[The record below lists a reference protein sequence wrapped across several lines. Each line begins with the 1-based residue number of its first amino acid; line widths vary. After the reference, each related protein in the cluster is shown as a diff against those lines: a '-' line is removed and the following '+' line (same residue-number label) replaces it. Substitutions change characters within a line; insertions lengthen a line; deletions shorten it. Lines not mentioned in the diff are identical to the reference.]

1 MPSSKSSH
9 SSKDKDRRPS
19 MLSLPSV
26 TNLLS
31 ASHEKDKD
39 KDSPKAASSNIEL
52 SKAKAS
58 SSNIDLSKNK
68 APSPDDSPTSSSH
81 HHGSI
86 STVDNSSG
94 VVMHTPATQDSDFDF
109 GFRRT
114 ESPEAAGSG
123 ATGMAGTSK
132 AAVIQKQQKG
142 SSSQYPP
149 PQSAPPQH
157 LPPLPPKISVPQ
169 GPPSVEITETPT
181 SPALPRSRGGER
193 GSPSQPPRSPR
204 TPRSPRS
211 PETKGATNKTP
222 PEKKSPPEKRGS
234 PGRKDAAEK
243 KKAPEKKNVLEKNA
257 SDKKDAADKKDAH
270 AKLKSSKRPPS
281 PKSEPHQRS
290 VSAQPLSNDK
300 LLVDDSQALS
310 VPTDPNVYPRPM
322 SKHSSDGESRGR
334 VRKSWLPGGG
344 GRSSSSSKELKKMSA
359 SKAWILAAENQADYN
374 TYFLTNGE
382 KVPELWNES
391 GNVLVY
397 LSPKGSGKGPSFKVP
412 SPSIEASIVFH
423 ELIQEE
429 LESSSSRDIAR
440 SFDGRD
446 SLMVQ
451 DAEPATPQS
460 GTLELAPGEVRLYIP
475 PATPEQSGA
484 QKDGKGD
491 PQLQRA
497 IAIRNLFAF
506 LTGQPLVGTKFHPTM
521 FSAFLEIS
529 NLLKEFDFMSMDGAT
544 WGEAVD
550 MSFGFYMA
558 QLSLADVRHGREK
571 TLEAVILGERMK
583 CWELYNEAFTHA
595 VGKWQ
600 ALVSLKSPL
609 IKQISPEVLRRLE
622 RSSLDL
628 LNRQHNLNNRLEDFE
643 FPALFSGVAA
653 SSEFRDVVRFGRW
666 KSSFS
671 RMRSFTHGYYKTM
684 FGSWPPKAR
693 SKKNPF
699 SESGLNRL
707 VLKALYSDLSA
718 LYDLLVDRESLTPRV
733 IDQAVDDVSD
743 KEVDTHI
750 KALRKLLTEFDQS
763 SPPVLPPIPFD
774 VPKLPAMKSVLANY
788 DEMKEKEQAKF
799 DRNLKENEL
808 QLVMHMS
815 YNFDTDNVK
824 SPFLKQFKEFDIE
837 HAKGKTQAEI
847 IDNRFG
853 NWLFLYVVIQS
864 LPLLVIDAPDL
875 AFTDGVEYFLCQPPL
890 GNPPWVEEAGE
901 VRKAWYQLPGSQVR
915 VELSTDVVMF
925 SVEATYERSHCWE
938 AAKRWDEAK
947 QNGETAGLLGMPQPP
962 PATEMIPPLSPLQAP
977 RAVFEDNDPVIGH
990 GAGTSGNFGNSGSPA
1005 SSLPGSPI
1013 SGPPRRVHSPSSG
1026 LALGRG
1032 SGSNYRASFVGLS
1045 ALEPLPPPIGAAP
1058 VDRRSSRVF
1067 SAQMAHRQD
1076 SLGGSRPQSIAG
1088 SGSDSIRYARSVS
1101 NLRGESPTSAT
1112 SGGLENINEG
1122 GSGSTFDDILK
1133 DMTNQKKPVKEKK
1146 KFF

>member
-1 MPSSKSSH
+1 MPS
-9 SSKDKDRRPS
+9 
-19 MLSLPSV
+19 
-26 TNLLS
+26 
-31 ASHEKDKD
+31 
-39 KDSPKAASSNIEL
+39 
-52 SKAKAS
+52 
-58 SSNIDLSKNK
+58 
-68 APSPDDSPTSSSH
+68 
-81 HHGSI
+81 
-86 STVDNSSG
+86 
-94 VVMHTPATQDSDFDF
+94 PA
-109 GFRRT
+109 
-114 ESPEAAGSG
+114 
-123 ATGMAGTSK
+123 
-132 AAVIQKQQKG
+132 
-142 SSSQYPP
+142 
-149 PQSAPPQH
+149 
-157 LPPLPPKISVPQ
+157 
-169 GPPSVEITETPT
+169 
-181 SPALPRSRGGER
+181 
-193 GSPSQPPRSPR
+193 
-204 TPRSPRS
+204 
-211 PETKGATNKTP
+211 
-222 PEKKSPPEKRGS
+222 
-234 PGRKDAAEK
+234 
-243 KKAPEKKNVLEKNA
+243 
-257 SDKKDAADKKDAH
+257 
-270 AKLKSSKRPPS
+270 
-281 PKSEPHQRS
+281 
-290 VSAQPLSNDK
+290 
-300 LLVDDSQALS
+300 
-310 VPTDPNVYPRPM
+310 
-322 SKHSSDGESRGR
+322 
-334 VRKSWLPGGG
+334 
-344 GRSSSSSKELKKMSA
+344 
-359 SKAWILAAENQADYN
+359 
-374 TYFLTNGE
+374 
-382 KVPELWNES
+382 
-391 GNVLVY
+391 
-397 LSPKGSGKGPSFKVP
+397 
-412 SPSIEASIVFH
+412 IEASIVFH

-429 LESSSSRDIAR
+429 LESSRSRDRAR

-451 DAEPATPQS
+451 DAEPATPPS

-475 PATPEQSGA
+475 PAAPEQQGA

-491 PQLQRA
+491 PELQRA

-521 FSAFLEIS
+521 FSAFLQIS
-529 NLLKEFDFMSMDGAT
+529 NLLKEFDFMSMDGTT

-550 MSFGFYMA
+550 MSFGFYMS

-609 IKQISPEVLRRLE
+609 LKQISPEVLRRLE

-666 KSSFS
+666 KSAFS
-671 RMRSFTHGYYKTM
+671 RMRSFTLGYYKTL

-707 VLKALYSDLSA
+707 VLRALYSDLSA

-743 KEVDTHI
+743 KEVDVHI
-750 KALRKLLTEFDQS
+750 KALRKLLSEFDQS

-875 AFTDGVEYFLCQPPL
+875 AFTEGVEYFLCQPPL

-947 QNGETAGLLGMPQPP
+947 QNGEAAGLLGMPQHS
-962 PATEMIPPLSPLQAP
+962 PATETIPPLSPLQAP
-977 RAVFEDNDPVIGH
+977 RAVFEDNDPVLGV
-990 GAGTSGNFGNSGSPA
+990 GAGTSGNFGSSGSPA
-1005 SSLPGSPI
+1005 NSLPGSPI
-1013 SGPPRRVHSPSSG
+1013 SGPPRRVHSPSGG
-1026 LALGRG
+1026 LAQGRG
-1032 SGSNYRASFVGLS
+1032 AGSNYRASFVGLS

-1067 SAQMAHRQD
+1067 SAQMAYRQD
-1076 SLGGSRPQSIAG
+1076 SFGGSRPQSIAG

-1112 SGGLENINEG
+1112 SGGLENIHEG
-1122 GSGSTFDDILK
+1122 SSGSTFDDILK